1 MDVRQSVVVF
11 LERIQFGLLAFVWCP
26 SPPFRDCM
34 SRAVAQGSCATDF
47 ESGHLLGVTDCVF

>member
-34 SRAVAQGSCATDF
+34 SRAVAQGSCALTLIQVICW
-47 ESGHLLGVTDCVF
+47 G